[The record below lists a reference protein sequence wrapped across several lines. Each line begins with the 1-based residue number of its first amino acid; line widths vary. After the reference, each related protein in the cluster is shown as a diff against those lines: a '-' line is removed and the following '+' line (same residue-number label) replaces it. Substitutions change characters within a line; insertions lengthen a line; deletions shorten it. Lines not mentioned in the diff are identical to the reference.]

1 MVKISIVITTHKR
14 ETLLTRTLKSIF
26 RCTVPECPVNLFVIE
41 NGFKGGAEE
50 ICKKIDS
57 VIPIQYC
64 YLEKPGTSNARA
76 HSLSLINND
85 TFVIFFD
92 DDVKVEKNILL
103 AYYEA
108 FKEFG
113 KGYFYGGSILPDY
126 ESEPQIN
133 YLELFPFS
141 ITGFRPF
148 PKREITKKPM
158 FLGANWAA
166 CASDI
171 IASGNF
177 NVNLGPG
184 GSIQSTGHEAD
195 IQKRL
200 LEQGCSGVYLP
211 DALVWH
217 YVPKSDVCFEWL
229 KNRYFKN
236 GLKAGY
242 TFKETERE
250 GYILGIPRW
259 LYRKIVQ
266 DFLLVLFQSLQI
278 KRGFA
283 YYEKKA
289 RFYRTL
295 GIISFFLKNRHRY
308 P

>member
-1 MVKISIVITTHKR
+1 MVKISIVITTHRR

-26 RCTVPECPVNLFVIE
+26 RCAVPVCPINLFVIE

-50 ICKKIDS
+50 ICQRIDS
-57 VIPIQYC
+57 VIPIRYC

-76 HSLSLINND
+76 HSLSLVDDD
-85 TFVIFFD
+85 TFIIFFD
-92 DDVKVEKNILL
+92 DDVKVEDNILL
-103 AYYEA
+103 AYCEA
-108 FKEFG
+108 FEEFG
-113 KGYFYGGSILPDY
+113 KGYFYGGPILPDY
-126 ESEPQIN
+126 ESEPQID

-148 PKREITKKPM
+148 PNREITKKPM

-171 IASGNF
+171 LAVGNF
-177 NVNLGPG
+177 DVNLGPG
-184 GSIQSTGHEAD
+184 GSMQSTGHEAD

-200 LEQGCSGVYLP
+200 LKQGYSGVYLP

-217 YVPKSDVCFEWL
+217 FVPKSDVCFEWL

-242 TFKETERE
+242 TFKETESGE
-250 GYILGIPRW
+250 YLLGIPRW
-259 LYRKIVQ
+259 LYRKVVQ
-266 DFLLVLFQSLQI
+266 DSLLVLFQILHF
-278 KRGFA
+278 KKKFA

-289 RFYRTL
+289 LFYRTL
-295 GIISFFLKNRHRY
+295 GMISFFLKNR
-308 P
+308 